1 MTDSPIRTAAAH
13 AGVLAGCQ
21 AGQRLLLHDLHAA
34 VTEYDREARDDCATR
49 AIQICLLEPLF
60 GRGDLPIFE
69 AATPAELAAYRE
81 ACGRA
86 RDARAARR
94 AAETRLSEVAA
105 DVALGPAHALHRTT
119 ATHHERSSNP

>member
-21 AGQRLLLHDLHAA
+21 AGQRRLLHDLHAA
-34 VTEYDREARDDCATR
+34 VTEYDRAARDDCTTR
-49 AIQICLLEPLF
+49 AIQISLLEPLF
-60 GRGDLPIFE
+60 NRGDLPIFE

-81 ACGRA
+81 ACGKA

-94 AAETRLSEVAA
+94 AAGRHLTEVVA
-105 DVALGPAHALHRTT
+105 DVALGPAHALRRH
-119 ATHHERSSNP
+119 AERQGCTS